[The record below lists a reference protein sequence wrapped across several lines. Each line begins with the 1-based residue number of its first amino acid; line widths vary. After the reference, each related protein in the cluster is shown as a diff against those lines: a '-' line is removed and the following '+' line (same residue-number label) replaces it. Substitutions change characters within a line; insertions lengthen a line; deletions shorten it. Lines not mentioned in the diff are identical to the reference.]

1 MVNTEQGRANA
12 TALQQ
17 LHSSNGSTPPTD

>member
-1 MVNTEQGRANA
+1 MSSQSGRD

-17 LHSSNGSTPPTD
+17 LHS